1 MESFVKATPTLDT
14 VKSRRY
20 NAIVVGGGVAGLV
33 AAARLSEDA
42 NRKILVIEAG
52 ADRRGDPRIDT
63 PGLLMGLWGDPT
75 YDWGFWSEPQVSRSS
90 FEGRRRCQKLIW
102 GG

>member
-1 MESFVKATPTLDT
+1 MVLPTEMTSFAKNTPTVDT
-14 VKSRRY
+14 VKTRRY
-20 NAIVVGGGVAGLV
+20 DAIVVGGGVAGLV

-42 NRKILVIEAG
+42 DKKILVIEAG

-75 YDWGFWSEPQVSRSS
+75 YDWDFCSEPQVS
-90 FEGRRRCQKLIW
+90 G
-102 GG
+102 